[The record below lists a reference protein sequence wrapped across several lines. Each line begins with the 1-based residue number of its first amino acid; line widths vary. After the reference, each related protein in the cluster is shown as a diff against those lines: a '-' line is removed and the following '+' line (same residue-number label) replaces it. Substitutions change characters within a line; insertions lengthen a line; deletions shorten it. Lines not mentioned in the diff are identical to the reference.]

1 MRRSRRP
8 ISKAP
13 FSAYLVMDHLL
24 ATLDVGETHFTVC
37 DIRESISPLLVCR
50 RMFVEWTL

>member
-37 DIRESISPLLVCR
+37 DIRESVSPLLVCR
-50 RMFVEWTL
+50 RMFVEWTP